1 VDQALTM
8 LPFNNAS
15 ASFQMASAGQETD
28 TPTSAV
34 MFWKQND
41 STLYGR
47 RHELIARHLARQPKI
62 KKVLLV
68 DAPISLQR
76 LRLLKEESRPLTQSP
91 WIYARSLERTF
102 GQFDSEKLVFTNF
115 IYDENT
121 FAHGDRLSASQKL
134 LECYFEF
141 LDELFARE
149 GIEAKQSDFW
159 FYPINYRAPALI
171 KHFTPRRVITDIVD
185 DQRTWPGTP
194 KAQVDEMSRNYAEVL
209 AASDIVMCNCEPVRQ
224 RFSPLFSNIHLIE
237 NGEDPHPPQAAKPTH
252 PLYKEMTAWGG
263 QVIGYVGN
271 LEAKMDMELLEKISR
286 QLPDSLLVLIGS
298 THANQAVLKLLKLP
312 NVRMPGV
319 VPYEEVGAWVKAF
332 DVGIVPHKR
341 SAQTAHM
348 HPLKTYVYLR
358 HGIPVVHTDL
368 ENIGM
373 PHKLMHC
380 AQTHDEFVRKIKL
393 CGQKKD
399 ALPGQSVGFTKND
412 NFLEKIVAN
421 LL

>member
-1 VDQALTM
+1 MTTEKPDA
-8 LPFNNAS
+8 A
-15 ASFQMASAGQETD
+15 
-28 TPTSAV
+28 TSAV

-47 RHELIARHLARQPKI
+47 RHELIARHLARQPQI

-76 LRLLKEESRPLTQSP
+76 LRLFKEESRPLTQSP

-115 IYDENT
+115 IYDEN
-121 FAHGDRLSASQKL
+121 ALVSDCGSSAGQKL
-134 LECYFEF
+134 LTGYFDF
-141 LDELFARE
+141 LDELFFRE
-149 GIEAKQSDFW
+149 GIDAKQSDFW

-171 KHFTPRRVITDIVD
+171 KHFSPRRVITDIVD

-194 KAQVDEMSRNYAEVL
+194 KTQVDEMSRNYAEVL
-209 AASDIVMCNCEPVRQ
+209 AASDIVLCNCEPVR
-224 RFSPLFSNIHLIE
+224 RSFSPLFSNIHLIE
-237 NGEDPHPPQAAKPTH
+237 NGEDPHPPQAAGPNH
-252 PLYKEMTAWGG
+252 PIYKEMLASQG

-271 LEAKMDMELLEKISR
+271 LEAKMDIELLEKISR
-286 QLPDSLLVLIGS
+286 QIPDSLLVLIGS
-298 THANQAVLKLLKLP
+298 THANQAILRLLKLP

-341 SAQTAHM
+341 SEQTAHM

-373 PHKLMHC
+373 QHELMHR
-380 AQTHDEFVRKIKL
+380 AKSHEEFVRL
-393 CGQKKD
+393 TRRYG
-399 ALPGQSVGFTKND
+399 
-412 NFLEKIVAN
+412 LEKKTDLPTKRMIKNNGGFVKKIDEIVIGT
-421 LL
+421 